1 MNRRGFLK
9 GTVSVMAMAAV
20 LKFAPPKPEYI
31 RKIYPVEGS
40 NPRYA
45 EALARSMYTR
55 PPDRKVFYGPS
66 SLTMLGLE
74 L

>member
-31 RKIYPVEGS
+31 RKVFYVEGS
-40 NPRYA
+40 DPGYA
-45 EALARSMYTR
+45 VALANSMMQTKEAVGAR
-55 PPDRKVFYGPS
+55 VLGSVFG
-66 SLTMLGLE
+66 
-74 L
+74 

>member
-31 RKIYPVEGS
+31 RKIYHVEGS
-40 NPRYA
+40 NPGYA
-45 EALARSMYTR
+45 EALARSMMETR
-55 PPDRKVFYGPS
+55 EVVGARV
-66 SLTMLGLE
+66 LGSAM
-74 L
+74 